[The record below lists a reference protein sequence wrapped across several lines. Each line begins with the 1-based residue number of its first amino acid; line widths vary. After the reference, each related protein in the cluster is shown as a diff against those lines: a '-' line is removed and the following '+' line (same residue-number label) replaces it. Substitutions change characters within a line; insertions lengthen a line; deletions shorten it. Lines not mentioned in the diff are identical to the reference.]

1 MIIILYWLHHLVT
14 SPSYWVHPP
23 VCLVSSGPSVQ
34 IETLSQSVSR
44 LECGPLVPPA
54 RSMNLCRAE
63 LVMARSRSRPRQ
75 EMMLT
80 SASVSS
86 YIIGHWT
93 LLLCGLVMNDTCW
106 PCVWGVGWPPRLLQR
121 WTMTCS
127 IMQTPSPGCCCS
139 LCTLTAVACLGYS
152 QPGHPAGLQSG
163 DFCSVSPQPP
173 GRDVTSQPQA
183 QPLCDS
189 LRLSKTWILPRDMI
203 ISTGSVTAQ
212 LRFWMMITVLPCKEI
227 LFMILYLRTSSQLD
241 RVQN

>member
-80 SASVSS
+80 S

-152 QPGHPAGLQSG
+152 QPGHPAVLQSG

-173 GRDVTSQPQA
+173 GRDVTS
-183 QPLCDS
+183 
-189 LRLSKTWILPRDMI
+189 
-203 ISTGSVTAQ
+203 
-212 LRFWMMITVLPCKEI
+212 
-227 LFMILYLRTSSQLD
+227 
-241 RVQN
+241 

>member
-1 MIIILYWLHHLVT
+1 MSLNHLFIFSELTPYTNYTYFYRNTSNRNTFCTCRCAEMWIIWKTLCQSMIIILYWLHHLVT

-86 YIIGHWT
+86 YIIGHWPH
-93 LLLCGLVMNDTCW
+93 CYY
-106 PCVWGVGWPPRLLQR
+106 
-121 WTMTCS
+121 
-127 IMQTPSPGCCCS
+127 
-139 LCTLTAVACLGYS
+139 VA
-152 QPGHPAGLQSG
+152 
-163 DFCSVSPQPP
+163 
-173 GRDVTSQPQA
+173 
-183 QPLCDS
+183 
-189 LRLSKTWILPRDMI
+189 
-203 ISTGSVTAQ
+203 
-212 LRFWMMITVLPCKEI
+212 
-227 LFMILYLRTSSQLD
+227 
-241 RVQN
+241 

>member
-34 IETLSQSVSR
+34 IETLSQSVSQSAGV
-44 LECGPLVPPA
+44 CTTGPSCQVNEPVQSWAGDGQVQVQAQAGDDVNQCQCVQLH
-54 RSMNLCRAE
+54 
-63 LVMARSRSRPRQ
+63 
-75 EMMLT
+75 
-80 SASVSS
+80 
-86 YIIGHWT
+86 HWSLAT

-152 QPGHPAGLQSG
+152 QPGHPAVLQSG

-173 GRDVTSQPQA
+173 GRDVTS
-183 QPLCDS
+183 
-189 LRLSKTWILPRDMI
+189 
-203 ISTGSVTAQ
+203 
-212 LRFWMMITVLPCKEI
+212 
-227 LFMILYLRTSSQLD
+227 
-241 RVQN
+241 